1 MKKYYMVFGIILI
14 GIFLVSSCSTAPKA
28 CTMDAKVCPD
38 GSAVGR
44 DGGNNCEFFPCPEV
58 SSGQLGME
66 PIGCTEEA
74 KLCPDGSAVGRNAD
88 NNCEFDPCPDEGTEE
103 PKLIACT
110 MEAKLCPDGSSVGR
124 NHDNN
129 CEFDP
134 CPR

>member
-1 MKKYYMVFGIILI
+1 MVFGIILI
-14 GIFLVSSCSTAPKA
+14 GIFLVSCSTAPKA

-44 DGGNNCEFFPCPEV
+44 DGDNNCEFFPCPKV
-58 SSGQLGME
+58 SSE
-66 PIGCTEEA
+66 
-74 KLCPDGSAVGRNAD
+74 K
-88 NNCEFDPCPDEGTEE
+88 

-124 NHDNN
+124 NPDNN

-134 CPR
+134 CPG